1 MTLDAEVIV
10 IGAGFG
16 GLGMAIQ
23 LKKAGHESF
32 IVIERAAEVGGTWR
46 DNVYPGCACDIPS
59 MLYSFSFEPHVRWSR
74 IYPQQPELLAYLQR
88 TAKKQG
94 VYDKIRFNSDLAEAR
109 FDDASGTWA
118 VTLTSGEVLRSRVV
132 VSAMGP
138 LNKPNYPAIPG
149 RTTFTGASFHSSQW
163 DYSIDLAGK
172 NVVVIGTGASA
183 IQFVP
188 QIAPQVGHLT
198 IFQRTPPWIIPRKD
212 RPVSAARKLARRLIP
227 FYAWFIRQAIYWTLE
242 IRALGFVV
250 NPKLLE
256 KQEAGVRAFLKRS
269 VADPVLREKLTPAY
283 RAGCKRILISDDY
296 YPAIQR
302 PNVEL
307 LTTSLDRIRERSVIA
322 ADGREIPADV
332 IVYGTGFKAT
342 DGTAPV
348 RFFGRDGVDLAST
361 WSEGM
366 EAYLGTS
373 VAGFPNLFLVIGP
386 NTGLGHNSMVYM
398 MEAQYRYILGAL
410 AYLDR
415 TKAKAIDVKTE
426 VSRAF
431 NRDVQKR
438 MQGTVWATGCS
449 SWYQDASGKNV
460 SLWPGFTFAF
470 RNRTSRFDAERYRTE
485 R

>member
-1 MTLDAEVIV
+1 MKIDAEVIV
-10 IGAGFG
+10 VGAGFG

-23 LKKAGHESF
+23 LKKAGRDSF
-32 IVIERAAEVGGTWR
+32 IILERAADVGGTWR
-46 DNVYPGCACDIPS
+46 DNIYPGCACDIPS
-59 MLYSFSFEPHVRWSR
+59 MLYSFSFEAHTRWTR
-74 IYPQQPELLAYLQR
+74 IYPQQPELLTYLQR

-94 VYDKIRFNSDLAEAR
+94 VYEHIRFGSELAEAR

-118 VTLTSGEVLRSRVV
+118 VRLTSGDVLRSRIV

-149 RTTFTGASFHSSQW
+149 RERFAGASFHSSKW
-163 DYSIDLAGK
+163 DYSVDLNGK

-188 QIAPQVGHLT
+188 QIAPLVKQLT

-212 RPVSAARKLARRLIP
+212 RAVSPGRKLARRAIP
-227 FYAWFIRQAIYWTLE
+227 FYAWFVRQAIYWTLE

-256 KQEAGVRAFLKRS
+256 KQEAGVRRFLERS
-269 VADPVLREKLTPAY
+269 VPDPVLRKKLTPAY

-302 PNVEL
+302 ANVEL
-307 LTTSLDRIRERSVIA
+307 LTASLDEIRAQSVLT

-332 IVYGTGFKAT
+332 IIYGTGFKAT
-342 DGTAPV
+342 EGTAPV
-348 RFFGRDGVDLAST
+348 SFFGRRGIDLAST
-361 WSEGM
+361 WSAGM

-373 VAGFPNLFLVIGP
+373 IPGFPNFFLVIGP

-398 MEAQYRYILGAL
+398 MEAQYRYILGAI
-410 AYLDR
+410 AYLKQTNTR
-415 TKAKAIDVKTE
+415 AIDVKAD
-426 VSRAF
+426 VSQTF
-431 NRDVQKR
+431 NHDVQKR
-438 MQGTVWATGCS
+438 MKRTVWATGCS

-470 RNRTSRFDAERYRTE
+470 RNRTARFDAENYRTD
-485 R
+485 